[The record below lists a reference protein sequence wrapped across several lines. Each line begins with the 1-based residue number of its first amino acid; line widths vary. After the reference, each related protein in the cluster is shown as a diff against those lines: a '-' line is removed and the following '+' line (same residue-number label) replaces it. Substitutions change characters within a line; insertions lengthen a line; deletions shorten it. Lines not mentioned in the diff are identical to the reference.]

1 MSLAENLSPI
11 VDKKR
16 ARVTK
21 AGLRERRQALYEI
34 CREFQPA
41 SVRQVFYQATV
52 RGLIPKL
59 EAGYQKIKTDL
70 VDMRRSGMLPYPWLV
85 DYTRWT
91 RRRATFD
98 NIDSALRIT
107 SEAYRKALWSEC
119 DSYVEIWLEKD
130 ALSGVVFPITEK
142 FDVPLMVARGYASES
157 FLYSAGLAVKQM
169 AAHGKK
175 CFIYHLGDFDPSG
188 QDAAR
193 IIEKR
198 LRDHSGGV
206 DLTFERVAVTP
217 QQIENWNLP
226 TRPTKQSDTRA
237 KKFGNISVELYAI
250 NPNQLRD
257 LIQGCIE
264 RHLRPKNI
272 LSYCRLRNQ
281 SRSSLEDSRAL
292 SRNCEARHDWV
303 RIAAKGQQAR
313 TRHRA
318 IASRSGLR
326 RRARAAF
333 RQRGRFILRR
343 Y

>member
-1 MSLAENLSPI
+1 MTIAENLSPI

-21 AGLRERRQALYEI
+21 AGLLDRRQALYEI

-70 VDMRRSGMLPYPWLV
+70 VDMRRTGMLPYAWVV
-85 DYTRWT
+85 DYTRWQ
-91 RRRATFD
+91 RRPATFD
-98 NIDSALRIT
+98 SIDSALKIT

-130 ALSGVVFPITEK
+130 ALSGVVFPVTEK

-157 FLYSAGLAVKQM
+157 FLYFAGLAVKQM

-193 IIEKR
+193 VIEKR

-206 DLTFERVAVTP
+206 DLSFERVAVTTW
-217 QQIENWNLP
+217 QIEEWNLP
-226 TRPTKQSDTRA
+226 TRPTKSSDPRA
-237 KKFGNISVELYAI
+237 KKFGDASVELDAI
-250 NPNQLRD
+250 DPHRLRS
-257 LIQGCIE
+257 LVQACVE
-264 RHLRPKNI
+264 RHLPPEKYAV
-272 LSYCRLRNQ
+272 L
-281 SRSSLEDSRAL
+281 LEAEKSEQELFR
-292 SRNCEARHDWV
+292 
-303 RIAAKGQQAR
+303 
-313 TRHRA
+313 
-318 IASRSGLR
+318 GL
-326 RRARAAF
+326 AGLVEKLWGAP
-333 RQRGRFILRR
+333 
-343 Y
+343 

>member
-1 MSLAENLSPI
+1 MTIAENLSPI

-21 AGLRERRQALYEI
+21 AGLLDRRQALYEI

-70 VDMRRSGMLPYPWLV
+70 VDMRRTGMLPYAWVV
-85 DYTRWT
+85 DYTRWQ
-91 RRRATFD
+91 RRPATFD
-98 NIDSALRIT
+98 SIDSALKIT

-119 DSYVEIWLEKD
+119 NSYVEIWLEKD
-130 ALSGVVFPITEK
+130 ALSGVVFPTTEK

-175 CFIYHLGDFDPSG
+175 CFIYHFGDFDPSG

-193 IIEKR
+193 VIEKR

-206 DLTFERVAVTP
+206 DLSFERVAVTP
-217 QQIENWNLP
+217 RQIEEWNLP
-226 TRPTKQSDTRA
+226 TRPTKSSDPRA
-237 KKFGNISVELYAI
+237 KKFGDTSVELDAI
-250 NPNQLRD
+250 DPHRLRA
-257 LIQGCIE
+257 LVQACVE
-264 RHLRPKNI
+264 RHLPPEEYAV
-272 LSYCRLRNQ
+272 L
-281 SRSSLEDSRAL
+281 LEAEKSEQELFR
-292 SRNCEARHDWV
+292 
-303 RIAAKGQQAR
+303 
-313 TRHRA
+313 
-318 IASRSGLR
+318 GL
-326 RRARAAF
+326 AGLVEKLRAAP
-333 RQRGRFILRR
+333 
-343 Y
+343 